1 MGGSVAESIG
11 QDPEGCAGKGSETAG
26 RRVAEESRA
35 GICGVAGIVGAA
47 RVGEKFGLAAAPG
60 NSANDERRVELL
72 RDSRVGRKKI
82 RGRMNIRWA
91 QGRKT
96 LGEWSAGIATG
107 STKKGR

>member
-1 MGGSVAESIG
+1 MASTKV
-11 QDPEGCAGKGSETAG
+11 QK
-26 RRVAEESRA
+26 
-35 GICGVAGIVGAA
+35 VGA
-47 RVGEKFGLAAAPG
+47 EDLG

-107 STKKGR
+107 STKKVDDKLLLLSVHIRDRY